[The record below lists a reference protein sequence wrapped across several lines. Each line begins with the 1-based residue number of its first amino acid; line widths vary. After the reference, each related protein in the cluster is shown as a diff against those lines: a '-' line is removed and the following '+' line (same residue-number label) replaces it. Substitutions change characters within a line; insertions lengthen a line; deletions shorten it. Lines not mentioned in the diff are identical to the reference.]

1 MKKTI
6 PEVFDIPLGNGLRV
20 DSDFRLEAFGD
31 TLDFGAFN
39 LLDFATFAFPMNDL
53 DGLTFASP
61 SSTTNDL
68 GAF

>member
-20 DSDFRLEAFGD
+20 DSDFHLEAFGD

-39 LLDFATFAFPMNDL
+39 LLDFETFAFPMNDL
-53 DGLTFASP
+53 DELTFASP